1 MWTIQGVTAS
11 INKYTDFGNKKVTTH
26 KRQIT
31 KKNTRKSR
39 THPNTKH
46 LKGTKMSRFI
56 FVCNSVLRKICVEC
70 LWCGILVESEW
81 IGWMRLIEAH
91 GEATN
96 GIDDH
101 MWVQAKLLHF
111 KRILP
116 LNSLLYFALFVLNS
130 LLSAFSSTIK
140 CPCNLE
146 HFCRIFTLL
155 TFVIRFNGY
164 HAKINFNW
172 LQ

>member
-1 MWTIQGVTAS
+1 MCG
-11 INKYTDFGNKKVTTH
+11 
-26 KRQIT
+26 
-31 KKNTRKSR
+31 
-39 THPNTKH
+39 
-46 LKGTKMSRFI
+46 
-56 FVCNSVLRKICVEC
+56 EC

-91 GEATN
+91 GKATN

-172 LQ
+172 LQWQTTKTILMNMWQYCSAKMSGMCSSKAQKRNYAFFSSKAPILRHAFRLI